1 MYTAN
6 PMDLRR
12 AIGEYVTQGRE
23 LLEKLRSP
31 EEGPTA
37 SPVDLHI
44 LRVQLFLLDC
54 QAANMERLRERTP
67 TSEVAKVQRKKSSSP
82 SNH

>member
-1 MYTAN
+1 MYAAN

-31 EEGPTA
+31 EGPTA

-82 SNH
+82 SND